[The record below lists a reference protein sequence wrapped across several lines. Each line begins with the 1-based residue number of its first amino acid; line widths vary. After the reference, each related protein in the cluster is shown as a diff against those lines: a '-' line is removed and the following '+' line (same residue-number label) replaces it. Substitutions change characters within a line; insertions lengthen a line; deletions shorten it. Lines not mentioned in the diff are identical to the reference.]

1 MIASVVAAFHLLATV
16 LGLVATPDP
25 AAIGVAVAVA
35 AIGLLVL
42 AAVAVALPDS
52 GDVSAPHPRRAIDI
66 STPLAQSDPDA
77 SGHPR
82 PRAPQ
87 SAASAA

>member
-1 MIASVVAAFHLLATV
+1 MFASIVAAFHLLATV

-25 AAIGVAVAVA
+25 AGIGVAVAIA
-35 AIGLLVL
+35 AVGLLVL
-42 AAVAVALPDS
+42 AAVAVGLPGS
-52 GDVSAPHPRRAIDI
+52 CDVTAPHPRRAIDI

-77 SGHPR
+77 PGHPR

-87 SAASAA
+87 TAASAA